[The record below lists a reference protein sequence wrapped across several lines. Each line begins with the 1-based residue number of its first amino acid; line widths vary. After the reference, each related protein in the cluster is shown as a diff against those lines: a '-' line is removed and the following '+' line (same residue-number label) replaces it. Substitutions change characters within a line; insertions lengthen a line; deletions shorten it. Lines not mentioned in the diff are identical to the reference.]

1 MFMKILVKNFN
12 KSSINLIFAIV
23 QVVETFL
30 NIRIR
35 FPSVSIMM
43 CDRQADCCNLSP
55 KPMLYSVNWIAIFSK
70 IML

>member
-23 QVVETFL
+23 QVVEIFL

-35 FPSVSIMM
+35 FQSDFNNDV
-43 CDRQADCCNLSP
+43 
-55 KPMLYSVNWIAIFSK
+55 
-70 IML
+70 

>member
-12 KSSINLIFAIV
+12 KSLINLIFAIV

-35 FPSVSIMM
+35 FQSDSNNDV
-43 CDRQADCCNLSP
+43 
-55 KPMLYSVNWIAIFSK
+55 
-70 IML
+70 